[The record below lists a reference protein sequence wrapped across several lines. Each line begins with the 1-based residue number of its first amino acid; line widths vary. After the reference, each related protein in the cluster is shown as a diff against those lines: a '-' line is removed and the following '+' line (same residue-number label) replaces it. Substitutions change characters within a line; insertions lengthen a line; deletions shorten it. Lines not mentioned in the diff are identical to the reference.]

1 MSEVLAVNEQRHRTI
16 VVVDIARFTDPVRTE
31 LHQRVVHQGLYEVS
45 ETAFGEAG
53 IRWRECD
60 SEDRGTAR

>member
-45 ETAFGEAG
+45 ETAFDEAG
-53 IRWRECD
+53 IRWKECD